1 MVGCRGVTLMRKL
14 RHPAWRCSALFAIAA
29 ALVGLVTIRQSV
41 PQPPSPLIG
50 TWQNTAV
57 PYKYTMHIAYSPPFY
72 AVSLDLQTASC
83 GGGMDGLATY
93 DEAKQTLLLQ
103 TPAADEEVC
112 TIRIHIQNQQAT
124 ITESSACLYH
134 HGVACN
140 FEGRFE
146 KTRFYFLEQSTA
158 ATMKALSTAIN
169 F

>member
-1 MVGCRGVTLMRKL
+1 M
-14 RHPAWRCSALFAIAA
+14 AA
-29 ALVGLVTIRQSV
+29 ALVWFAAMRQSAPQPQTQ
-41 PQPPSPLIG
+41 PQPPMQIIG
-50 TWQNTAV
+50 TWHNTAA
-57 PYKYTMHIAYSPPFY
+57 PYKHTMHIAYSQPFY
-72 AVSLDLQTASC
+72 AVSLDLQTQSC
-83 GGGMDGLATY
+83 GGAVDGLATY
-93 DEAKQTLLLQ
+93 DQAEQTLLLQ

-112 TIRIHIQNQQAT
+112 TIRIHIAGGHAT

-146 KTRFYFLEQSTA
+146 KTRFYFLEQSAA